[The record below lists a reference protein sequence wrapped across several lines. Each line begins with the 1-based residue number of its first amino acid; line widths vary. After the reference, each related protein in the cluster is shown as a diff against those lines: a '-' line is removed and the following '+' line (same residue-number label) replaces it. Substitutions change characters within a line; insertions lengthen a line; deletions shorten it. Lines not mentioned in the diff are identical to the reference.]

1 MIKFL
6 TFLALVS
13 SAIAVALSEGNGIHI
28 DRSPLIQAINL
39 YAERNAFPR
48 LKAAEAEVERWYDMV
63 QLGNGGA
70 YFKRASGVSI
80 ALYAIGGLL

>member
-13 SAIAVALSEGNGIHI
+13 SAIAVSPSEGNGIHI
-28 DRSPLIQAINL
+28 DCSPLIQAINL

-48 LKAAEAEVERWYDMV
+48 LKTTEAEVDRWYDMV
-63 QLGNGGA
+63 QLGNGGV
-70 YFKRASGVSI
+70 YFKRASGVSV
-80 ALYAIGGLL
+80 ALYTIGGLL